1 MTGAAVA
8 GDVAVERLDVSA
20 STIPTDQPESD
31 GTLEW
36 DSTTI
41 VLVEAHA
48 GGHTGIGWTYGDAA
62 AGSLIEA
69 KLADAVAG
77 RDAMDV
83 QGAWAAMTRGIR
95 NDGRPGIASMA
106 ISAVDVALWDLK
118 ARLLELPLA
127 ALLGR
132 YRDAA
137 SPRTRSTGSRSSC
150 PAGWRAGYRA

>member
-48 GGHTGIGWTYGDAA
+48 GGHTGIGWTYGQSYTLGAA
-62 AGSLIEA
+62 WPSP
-69 KLADAVAG
+69 
-77 RDAMDV
+77 
-83 QGAWAAMTRGIR
+83 GATRWTCR
-95 NDGRPGIASMA
+95 
-106 ISAVDVALWDLK
+106 
-118 ARLLELPLA
+118 AR
-127 ALLGR
+127 G
-132 YRDAA
+132 
-137 SPRTRSTGSRSSC
+137 PR
-150 PAGWRAGYRA
+150 